1 MPAPRRPAIFLP
13 MGFGDGI
20 VHRTASNFDTDGR
33 VSQAV
38 DVLNAGLQGY
48 FCPPTEPVEA
58 GNI

>member
-1 MPAPRRPAIFLP
+1 

-20 VHRTASNFDTDGR
+20 VRRTASNFDTDGR

-38 DVLNAGLQGY
+38 GVLNAGLQGY